1 LITTSLGLFSVLHLL
16 PKAEFSK
23 SVKCMCWFPSQ
34 ESVGGEFWRSGSRPW
49 NEKRR
54 AQMVSLSMYFPRLN
68 SLLTHSDVVLLTLL
82 QRQQGF
88 IWVYD
93 IN

>member
-1 LITTSLGLFSVLHLL
+1 
-16 PKAEFSK
+16 
-23 SVKCMCWFPSQ
+23 
-34 ESVGGEFWRSGSRPW
+34 
-49 NEKRR
+49 
-54 AQMVSLSMYFPRLN
+54 MVSLSMYFPRLN

-88 IWVYD
+88 LWVYD